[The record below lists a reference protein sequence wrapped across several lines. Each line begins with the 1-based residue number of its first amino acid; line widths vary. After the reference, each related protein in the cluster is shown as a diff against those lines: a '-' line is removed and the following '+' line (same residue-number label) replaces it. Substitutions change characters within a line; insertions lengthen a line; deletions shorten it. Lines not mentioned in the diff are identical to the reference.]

1 MLDYEINSCQGLHQ
15 SNLLLDQQI
24 GSFPLEGL
32 VWLDLDDDDDIA
44 WFNIWKLVAFA
55 MNGELLSI
63 G

>member
-1 MLDYEINSCQGLHQ
+1 MLDYEIDSCQGLHQ

-44 WFNIWKLVAFA
+44 WFNIWNLVALA